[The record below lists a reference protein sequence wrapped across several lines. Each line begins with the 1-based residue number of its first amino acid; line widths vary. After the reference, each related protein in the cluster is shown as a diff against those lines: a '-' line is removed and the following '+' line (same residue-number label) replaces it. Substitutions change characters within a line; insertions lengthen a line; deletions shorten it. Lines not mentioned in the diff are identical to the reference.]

1 MVHEYMFS
9 FKFESEATAQQ
20 ELQTKSQRGKKAKEK
35 EEDKVDHVMAYAR
48 EVLSLG
54 LLYMEYCDAIREGDG
69 LRIVQYMLLIFRVT
83 NKRKYA
89 IQAATLLLQNY
100 YVFTERMRNQL
111 LYSRT
116 INVHGRPGKNIPMDL
131 HMEHLNRELKEGM
144 RHLSSNVNETSVI
157 RLGKS
162 LRKLIDFRE
171 NYDKRT
177 EVSPPIGHH
186 TSRSQNKDLQL
197 MIEELNKT
205 HVFPETEGRKHS
217 QFPKFK
223 GNTMSTVDK
232 EELVSWLEKQF
243 VKLINDR

>member
-1 MVHEYMFS
+1 MFS

-20 ELQTKSQRGKKAKEK
+20 ELQTKSQRGKKAREK

-89 IQAATLLLQNY
+89 IQAATLLLQN